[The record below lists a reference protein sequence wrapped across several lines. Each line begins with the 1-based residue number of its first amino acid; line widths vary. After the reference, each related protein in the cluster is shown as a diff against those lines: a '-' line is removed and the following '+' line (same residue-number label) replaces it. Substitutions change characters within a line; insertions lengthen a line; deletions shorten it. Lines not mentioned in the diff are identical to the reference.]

1 MIEAQNERGEVAGC
15 VQHNRNASPGHTHSP
30 QQYISIHHCLCFPNK
45 TMQCK
50 CKCNFSILTT
60 KTLTFHF
67 FLALFHRNFDRYSLP
82 PLPCIS
88 LTQPAQLRFPN
99 RLPTKYF
106 TLIASQLASSTT
118 PYTGLPTTIGLFSSA
133 HGSVWFNF
141 SPKQICFFD
150 QKKKLCFYLVRFWE
164 FLLQKRYFND
174 VFHSSTKKKRCF
186 PKLSS

>member
-45 TMQCK
+45 TTQCNANVNVIFQYLPPK
-50 CKCNFSILTT
+50 HSH
-60 KTLTFHF
+60 LTFHF

-99 RLPTKYF
+99 RLPTKHF
-106 TLIASQLASSTT
+106 TLIASQAASSTT

-150 QKKKLCFYLVRFWE
+150 QKKKFVSIWFGFGNFYYKNATLMMFSIVRP
-164 FLLQKRYFND
+164 
-174 VFHSSTKKKRCF
+174 KKK
-186 PKLSS
+186 